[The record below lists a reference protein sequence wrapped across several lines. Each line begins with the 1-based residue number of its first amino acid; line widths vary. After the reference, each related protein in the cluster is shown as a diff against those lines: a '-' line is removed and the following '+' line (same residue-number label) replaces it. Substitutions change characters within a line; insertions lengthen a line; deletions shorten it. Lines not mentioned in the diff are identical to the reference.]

1 MDFRGNIQFILRAK
15 GMTQGDLAKRLGVTE
30 QNVGYY
36 LRGNIT
42 MGNLK
47 KIAEALDTTVE
58 TLVSETPLAAK
69 DGVIPRSTNATVT
82 RLVCPRCGEEITLI
96 AK

>member
-1 MDFRGNIQFILRAK
+1 MDFKGNIKFILQAK
-15 GMTQGDLAKRLGVTE
+15 GMTQGDLAKKLGVTE

-42 MGNLK
+42 MANLQ

-69 DGVIPRSTNATVT
+69 DGVIPRGTKTTVT
-82 RLVCPRCGEEITLI
+82 TLICPHCGKDITLV